1 MREIKFRAWDKQ
13 DKRMIVDK
21 QDFIPLIVTNKSVF
35 KLDPTSEEHRWI
47 EIDTNRFELM
57 QSTGLKDKN
66 GVEIYEGDIVKV
78 IEDDEDSCCGRT
90 FEYVGVASYG
100 NSLKLSRYVPQ
111 YPTSFC
117 LISKSFYM
125 EQALLYNKRW
135 FEYEVIG
142 NIYQNPEL
150 LNKRGVN

>member
-1 MREIKFRAWDKQ
+1 MRQIKFRAWSVIDKAMWTHEEMC
-13 DKRMIVDK
+13 DDYVSYKE
-21 QDFIPLIVTNKSVF
+21 VT
-35 KLDPTSEEHRWI
+35 
-47 EIDTNRFELM
+47 TNLERFPLM
-57 QSTGLKDKN
+57 QYTGLKDKN

-90 FEYVGVASYG
+90 FGYIGVVSYG
-100 NSLKLSRYVPQ
+100 NSLKLSRYVPT

-125 EQALLYNKRW
+125 EQALLYNERW
-135 FEYEVIG
+135 FEYEIIG

-150 LNKRGVN
+150 LESK

>member
-1 MREIKFRAWDKQ
+1 MRQLKFRYWNGSAILQQEAFINHLNKYIARNDKHLMQFTGLLDKQ
-13 DKRMIVDK
+13 
-21 QDFIPLIVTNKSVF
+21 
-35 KLDPTSEEHRWI
+35 
-47 EIDTNRFELM
+47 
-57 QSTGLKDKN
+57 

-100 NSLKLSRYVPQ
+100 NSLKLSRYVPK

-125 EQALLYNKRW
+125 EQALLYNERW

-142 NIYQNPEL
+142 NIYENPEL
-150 LNKRGVN
+150 LKENK